1 MVSWVWIHETISSNW
16 DRLAENTSTNRSENN
31 ASPTISVSGN
41 RSPTSHSTYLE
52 EHEEESDDDNPDMGD
67 DDNASLDPSGCDRND
82 SSEKGIHGKR
92 KKKTRT
98 VFSRAQVFQL
108 ESTFDLKRWAI
119 DLVIYVLTVT
129 NLIVR
134 PQVPQFNRTRWTG
147 GLVAFDRDAGED
159 LVPESSKQVEASTSG
174 WTGSSQYG
182 QYGTRSSTTGMWTGR
197 TISHTYIHLKKGFL
211 SVPGPSA
218 GTVPRGCPQRQL
230 CLAGPTASSSSSLLR
245 TRLQSLGTSRVLVLV
260 IGTSDPR
267 SVPSGCQIMQ
277 LIAFFLLDN
286 SLRGLP
292 IYEYNCSLVAD

>member
-1 MVSWVWIHETISSNW
+1 MTTTPRWTPQAVTETIARRRAFMASARRRQGPSSRGLKCFSWN
-16 DRLAENTSTNRSENN
+16 
-31 ASPTISVSGN
+31 P
-41 RSPTSHSTYLE
+41 HSIW
-52 EHEEESDDDNPDMGD
+52 
-67 DDNASLDPSGCDRND
+67 
-82 SSEKGIHGKR
+82 KGEQI
-92 KKKTRT
+92 
-98 VFSRAQVFQL
+98 
-108 ESTFDLKRWAI
+108 AI